1 MSEMNEKHLDA
12 TGWAELVSGNAGPGT
27 KRHLAECSRCRDEA
41 ARWQSGVE
49 QAAGSMRAEAERD
62 EIFWARQRATI
73 RARAAGSMRTMWLRY
88 ASTALTVLLLVAVLL
103 FSQTP
108 KLRPATGDSLSDEAL
123 LEQVESDLNRDAPP
137 ALLAAALTSEQE
149 Q

>member
-12 TGWAELVSGNAGPGT
+12 TGWAELVSGSAGAGT
-27 KRHLAECSRCRDEA
+27 TRHVAECAQCRNEVE
-41 ARWQSGVE
+41 RWQNGTE
-49 QAAGSMRAEAERD
+49 QAVGRMRVQAERD

-73 RARAAGSMRTMWLRY
+73 RARAAGSLPTMWMRY
-88 ASTALTVLLLVAVLL
+88 ASTALAALLLVAILL

-108 KLRPATGDSLSDEAL
+108 KPKPATGDSVSDEAL
-123 LEQVESDLNRDAPP
+123 LEQVESDLNRDAPQ

-149 Q
+149 